1 LTADQIKV
9 LISAFTICRAV
20 HNHIELHGQGK
31 MDTKEQLVDAV
42 LKSAGSARES
52 DGRKQLTCAE
62 AFELAKKYEADIIEI
77 GHICNQNN
85 IRICKCQLGCF
96 A

>member
-1 LTADQIKV
+1 
-9 LISAFTICRAV
+9 
-20 HNHIELHGQGK
+20 
-31 MDTKEQLVDAV
+31 MDKNEQLVDAV
-42 LKSAGSARES
+42 INFVNEKQDS

-62 AFELAKKYEADIIEI
+62 AFELARKHEAKIIEV
-77 GHICNQNN
+77 GNICNQHD